1 MNYRRNSF
9 RSSSFIKEL
18 ATWKMY
24 DDVVFF
30 NVQIIYLIFRRRY
43 YVIGVVLFWITW
55 RFLIRPRRDILDN
68 CFTIASWFFIV
79 TLL

>member
-30 NVQIIYLIFRRRY
+30 NGVDFNRRR
-43 YVIGVVLFWITW
+43 VLFEQT
-55 RFLIRPRRDILDN
+55 
-68 CFTIASWFFIV
+68 SFFMQNIMM
-79 TLL
+79 

>member
-30 NVQIIYLIFRRRY
+30 NFQIIYLGF
-43 YVIGVVLFWITW
+43 
-55 RFLIRPRRDILDN
+55 
-68 CFTIASWFFIV
+68 
-79 TLL
+79 

>member
-24 DDVVFF
+24 DDVVFL
-30 NVQIIYLIFRRRY
+30 NVQIIYLVF
-43 YVIGVVLFWITW
+43 
-55 RFLIRPRRDILDN
+55 
-68 CFTIASWFFIV
+68 
-79 TLL
+79 